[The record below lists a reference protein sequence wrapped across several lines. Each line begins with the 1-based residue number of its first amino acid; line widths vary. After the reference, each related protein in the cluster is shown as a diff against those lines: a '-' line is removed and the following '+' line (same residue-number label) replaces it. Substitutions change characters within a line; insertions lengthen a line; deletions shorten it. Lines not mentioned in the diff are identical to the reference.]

1 MSVDSSARLAV
12 GLGLIVAMGT
22 AVAIVPA
29 SRTWHTSVSVVP
41 SSAAETV
48 GADTR
53 PAWQTALE
61 TMDRALAAGDI
72 SGAEMAW
79 RNAYGHALRSRQWPA
94 LLAAGDGALRIGDRV
109 LVKRPYRARAADAW
123 RTALFLARA
132 QQSVDGVLQVAE
144 DFARLGDTEG
154 VVQVLH
160 IADSLAATDASGQ
173 AQRRVLD
180 ARQRLTSPAGTH
192 ALADPILTL
201 FPDAAVGP

>member
-1 MSVDSSARLAV
+1 MSLNASARLAV
-12 GLGLIVAMGT
+12 WLGLIVAMGT

-29 SRTWHTSVSVVP
+29 SRTSPTWVVP
-41 SSAAETV
+41 SSAAEAV
-48 GADTR
+48 AADTR
-53 PAWQTALE
+53 PAWQIALE

-79 RNAYGHALRSRQWPA
+79 RDAYGLAIRSRQWPA

-109 LVKRPYRARAADAW
+109 LLKRPYRARAAEAW

-144 DFARLGDTEG
+144 AFARLGDAEG
-154 VVQVLH
+154 VTQVLR
-160 IADSLAATDASGQ
+160 IADGLAATDPSGE
-173 AQRRVLD
+173 ARRRVLD

>member
-1 MSVDSSARLAV
+1 MSLDASARLAV
-12 GLGLIVAMGT
+12 WLGLIVAMGT

-29 SRTWHTSVSVVP
+29 SRTWHTSVVP
-41 SSAAETV
+41 TSAAETV

-53 PAWQTALE
+53 PAWQIELE
-61 TMDRALAAGDI
+61 TMDRALAVGDI

-79 RNAYGHALRSRQWPA
+79 RHAYGLAIRSRQWPA
-94 LLAAGDGALRIGDRV
+94 LLAAGDGALRIGARV

-144 DFARLGDTEG
+144 DFARLGDAEG
-154 VVQVLH
+154 VTQVLR
-160 IADSLAATDASGQ
+160 IADGLAATDPSGE
-173 AQRRVLD
+173 ARRRVLD

-192 ALADPILTL
+192 ALADPILAL

>member
-1 MSVDSSARLAV
+1 MSLDASSRLAMWF
-12 GLGLIVAMGT
+12 GLIVAMGT

-29 SRTWHTSVSVVP
+29 SRTSQTSVVP

-53 PAWQTALE
+53 PAWQIALE

-79 RNAYGHALRSRQWPA
+79 RNAYGLAILSRQWPA

-160 IADSLAATDASGQ
+160 IADGLAATDASSE
-173 AQRRVLD
+173 AQRRVLG